1 MRRSKMETNKEYLEG
16 LKKQI
21 ESMTPLEQAC
31 SAAMLQLAELI
42 LALMNERRWDAIQA
56 MREMATSI
64 FEQADELRNEKRH
77 VQ

>member
-1 MRRSKMETNKEYLEG
+1 MDELTDKGYLNA
-16 LKKQI
+16 LKKEI
-21 ESMTPLEQAC
+21 AVMSPVEQAC
-31 SAAMLQLAELI
+31 SAAMLQLGELVV
-42 LALMNERRWDAIQA
+42 ALMNERRWDAIQA